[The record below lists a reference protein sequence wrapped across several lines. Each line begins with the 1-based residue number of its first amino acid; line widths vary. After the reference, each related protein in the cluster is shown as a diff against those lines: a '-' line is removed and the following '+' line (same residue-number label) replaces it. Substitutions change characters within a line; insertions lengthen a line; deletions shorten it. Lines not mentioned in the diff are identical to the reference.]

1 MKVTLGVPL
10 NKQIINTSKIIDTPI
25 ITCMLVTQNHE
36 PAATIVKGR
45 IEKTYLEAISLP
57 PSLHSYKIT
66 RPHPP
71 LANPHKIT
79 PCMEDSCSRDNN
91 YVSMHLDQE
100 TISKLQLELP
110 IDGIINPVVKCKPIP
125 TLQDNSVTR
134 TRIRIYNAR
143 DGREAQE
150 AQKRRFGSLPTRV
163 ESEAGATAHGDEGI
177 AEPSDGG
184 R

>member
-1 MKVTLGVPL
+1 M
-10 NKQIINTSKIIDTPI
+10 
-25 ITCMLVTQNHE
+25 
-36 PAATIVKGR
+36 
-45 IEKTYLEAISLP
+45 EAVGFP

-66 RPHPP
+66 RPHPLAP

-79 PCMEDSCSRDNN
+79 PCIEDSCSRDDN
-91 YVSMHLDQE
+91 YVSMHLGQE
-100 TISKLQLELP
+100 TISKLQLELA
-110 IDGIINPVVKCKPIP
+110 IDGIINTVVKCKRKS
-125 TLQDNSVTR
+125 TLQDSSVTR
-134 TRIRIYNAR
+134 NRIRIYNAR

-150 AQKRRFGSLPTRV
+150 AQEAQKRRFGSLPTSV